1 MKRTTFILFVAIAF
15 VFSSCS
21 IFKGGSKSF
30 EGKITYDIS
39 YPDADLEPAQKAQ
52 MPKQSVTYVM
62 DNYAKTVRNMGM
74 AEIVQIVDGEAKT
87 KTIMVAGSGM
97 KKYYTLSEEKIKA
110 QNANIELIGVEKTD
124 ETKEIAGYT
133 TKKAIAK
140 YENDYGETETLT
152 MYYTPE
158 IGNKSIN
165 FDNPFMKEIDG
176 MVLEYELK
184 QGDMV
189 TKYTA
194 KSIEET
200 NLKETDFLVPED
212 YEKLTDEELKQ
223 LRQAGQ

>member
-30 EGKITYDIS
+30 EGKITYEIT

-62 DNYAKTVRNMGM
+62 GNYAKSVTNQGS
-74 AEIVQIVDGEAKT
+74 AEIVQIIDGEAKT
-87 KTIMVAGSGM
+87 KTIMIAGGGM
-97 KKYYTLSEEKIKA
+97 KKYHTLKEEQIKA
-110 QNANIELIGVEKTD
+110 QNSDVDLIGLEKTD

-133 TKKAIAK
+133 TKKAVAK

-184 QGDMV
+184 QGDMI

-194 KSIEET
+194 NSIEKT
-200 NLKETDFLVPED
+200 NLKETDFLVPDD
-212 YEKLTDEELKQ
+212 YEKLTDEELEQ
-223 LRQAGQ
+223 LRGAGQ